1 MSKALAPSTS
11 CGTKE
16 NLLLRRTYSLAITN
30 VSMTPST
37 VLGDREA
44 TGLDNENPDQAF
56 PMQQVFL
63 SFEALLIWEK
73 CSFFQL
79 CRQGWAYFCRTQK

>member
-16 NLLLRRTYSLAITN
+16 NLLLRRTYSLSITN

-73 CSFFQL
+73 RSFLQL